1 MQDSFSSL
9 IDSAASIL
17 VLLPTKP
24 YFDQVA
30 AGLSLYLSIHDKK
43 EVNISCPSPMMVG
56 FNRIIGINKI
66 SSELGNKNLTIK
78 FKGYDANNIEKVSY
92 DIIEGE
98 FNLTVVPK
106 TGFTAPTKEQMDLSF
121 SGVSADLIILIGG
134 ANDSHFPILETPE
147 LASAKVAHIG
157 NRVLSSSRNVMSFA
171 KPGATT
177 SEIVANLIKDNNM
190 SVDPDIATNLV
201 MGVEEGSA
209 NFTSPDVNAD
219 TFETF
224 ANLLR
229 SGGVRQPKTKLSPI
243 GFPPG
248 AIPTTPFNQPKPVRT
263 VSTTPSEVASKAL
276 HGTPLD
282 ASNAIQSGQNPE
294 PVIEQ
299 ANGPEPLEA
308 IEGKEEVNVENPPD
322 DWLQPKVFKGAANP
336 PMGQSDSF
344 SENKG

>member
-1 MQDSFSSL
+1 MENSFASL

-56 FNRIIGINKI
+56 FSRIIGVNRI

-78 FKGYDANNIEKVSY
+78 FKGYDAGNIEKVSY
-92 DIIEGE
+92 DIVNGE

-106 TGFTAPTKEQMDLSF
+106 PGFSAPTKEQIDLSF
-121 SGVSADLIILIGG
+121 SGISADLVILVGG
-134 ANDSHFPILETPE
+134 ANDSDFPVLESQE
-147 LASAKVAHIG
+147 LTSAKVAHVG
-157 NRVLSSSRNVMSFA
+157 NRTLSSSRDVMSFA

-177 SEIVANLIKDNNM
+177 SELVANLIKEGGM
-190 SVDPDIATNLV
+190 SIDPDIATNLV

-209 NFTSPDVNAD
+209 NFSSSEVTPD

-224 ANLLR
+224 AWLLR
-229 SGGVRQPKTKLSPI
+229 SGGMRQPKTKLSPMN
-243 GFPPG
+243 FPPG
-248 AIPTTPFNQPKPVRT
+248 AIPIQPLNQPIV
-263 VSTTPSEVASKAL
+263 
-276 HGTPLD
+276 
-282 ASNAIQSGQNPE
+282 NPE

-299 ANGPEPLEA
+299 VEN
-308 IEGKEEVNVENPPD
+308 KEEVVENPPD
-322 DWLQPKVFKGAANP
+322 DWLQPKVFKGT
-336 PMGQSDSF
+336 SVS
-344 SENKG
+344 